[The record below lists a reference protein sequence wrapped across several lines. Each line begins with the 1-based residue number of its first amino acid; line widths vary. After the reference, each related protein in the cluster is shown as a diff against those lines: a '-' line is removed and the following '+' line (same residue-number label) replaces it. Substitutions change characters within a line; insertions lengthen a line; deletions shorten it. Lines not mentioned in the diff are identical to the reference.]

1 MKNST
6 DTLYTRAL
14 TEEDTET
21 VFMLDEKSGN
31 CVSEWLKGNTDF
43 AWGFF
48 KEDQLI
54 GYCTTGYAD
63 DCPFSIEDHPLHTCD
78 SILLSNVFILPE
90 FRHHG
95 YGSKM
100 VTNAILNRWE
110 SDRVQNAV
118 FLTVMYDDLVSF
130 YQKIGFQVILPYE
143 GDMFLWPENIFGGN
157 YKIMGSFSWLRADKA
172 TKRSNLVK
180 GDKYKILIP
189 AEFGGGYIIDTYYNY
204 GNVFEYDSTRP
215 NADLY
220 GILAYWNKCEGMQY
234 EGDTYPATIQE
245 ILERGDTCSYNNRSK
260 GIYIGCCKKNIDKLK
275 YPLKL
280 VSFSFKGTYEDCEGR
295 SYNDPNQGLLKTYWK

>member
-1 MKNST
+1 
-6 DTLYTRAL
+6 
-14 TEEDTET
+14 
-21 VFMLDEKSGN
+21 
-31 CVSEWLKGNTDF
+31 
-43 AWGFF
+43 
-48 KEDQLI
+48 
-54 GYCTTGYAD
+54 
-63 DCPFSIEDHPLHTCD
+63 
-78 SILLSNVFILPE
+78 
-90 FRHHG
+90 
-95 YGSKM
+95 
-100 VTNAILNRWE
+100 
-110 SDRVQNAV
+110 
-118 FLTVMYDDLVSF
+118 
-130 YQKIGFQVILPYE
+130 
-143 GDMFLWPENIFGGN
+143 
-157 YKIMGSFSWLRADKA
+157 MGSFSWLRADKT

-260 GIYIGCCKKNIDKLK
+260 GIYIGCCKENIDKLK

-295 SYNDPNQGLLKTYWK
+295 SYNDPNQGLFKTYWK